1 MKDISNPTIKM
12 IRAQK
17 MNKEKNKKIVV
28 TNQQIFGY
36 IDDWLSKDLIQNSK
50 ILIRKEVNRG

>member
-1 MKDISNPTIKM
+1 
-12 IRAQK
+12 